1 MKTYIKND
9 NIIKATKKAFRV
21 VYEPQGYKL
30 LDDTLKS
37 LKSLTIEQL
46 KSKAKELGIENY
58 SKMKKH
64 ELIEI
69 MLEKQVNYE

>member
-1 MKTYIKND
+1 MKTYVKNG

-30 LDDTLKS
+30 LDDTLKP
-37 LKSLTIEQL
+37 LKTLTIEQL

-58 SKMKKH
+58 SKMKKG
-64 ELIEI
+64 ELVEVLSNIEGA
-69 MLEKQVNYE
+69 